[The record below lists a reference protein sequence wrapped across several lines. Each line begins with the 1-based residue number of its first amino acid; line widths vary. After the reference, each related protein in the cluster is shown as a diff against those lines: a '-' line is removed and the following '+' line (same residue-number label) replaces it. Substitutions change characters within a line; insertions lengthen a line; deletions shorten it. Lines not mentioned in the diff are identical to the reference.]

1 MGAIRLRSGATIHV
15 PTSPALLASRLPS
28 FRDMRADLQ
37 RRTGHDLH
45 VIDGF
50 LDGRLTQ
57 IVQHIGDVY
66 LQQLHAHIDHIQQ
79 LRDRVSAGIE
89 AVVRNDGRLEGM
101 SIADLQRSFAEMEV
115 VLTELKSTERYIREL
130 SEQRT
135 RELFDGVHE
144 RPAHRDVIASISPT
158 TLPPNIPPILAASVT
173 HPATMSELQHRAQ
186 SVHFN
191 QADGSVT
198 VQYTQDT
205 VRLVVGGDGR
215 VEVTVTRRASGEEV
229 ASFREFDPVARHGS
243 KPRSTRV
250 MQSHH
255 GLQDALMLDV
265 FAPHYKSRDAPTL
278 WLRDSTTGSPHRTIT
293 DTQVGYEGTR
303 RAGTQQTGAQP
314 TGTLPPTYAQIREWG
329 IADLKAIGAPD
340 DAIRAYVARMDKY
353 FEDSVLPNIPEA
365 DRSRLVGTYDSLA
378 SEAP

>member
-15 PTSPALLASRLPS
+15 PTSPALLARRLPG
-28 FRDMRADLQ
+28 FHEMRANLQ
-37 RRTGHDLH
+37 SRTGHDLH

-101 SIADLQRSFAEMEV
+101 SIADLQRSFAEMEA
-115 VLTELKSTERYIREL
+115 VLAELKSTERYIREL

-135 RELFDGVHE
+135 RELFDGIQE
-144 RPAHRDVIASISPT
+144 RRGPRDPIAAISPT
-158 TLPPNIPPILAASVT
+158 TLPPNTPPILAASMS
-173 HPATMSELQHRAQ
+173 HPATRSELQHRAQ
-186 SVHFN
+186 SVHFSN
-191 QADGSVT
+191 TDGSVT
-198 VQYTQDT
+198 VRYSQDT
-205 VRLVVGGDGR
+205 VRLVVGSDGR
-215 VEVTVTRRASGEEV
+215 VEVTVTRRSSGDEI
-229 ASFREFDPVARHGS
+229 ASFREFDPVPRHGS

-265 FAPHYKSRDAPTL
+265 FTPYGYKSRDAPTL

-293 DTQVGYEGTR
+293 DTQVGYEGAR
-303 RAGTQQTGAQP
+303 R
-314 TGTLPPTYAQIREWG
+314 TGTPPPTYAQIREWG
-329 IADLKAIGAPD
+329 IADLKAIGASD

-353 FEDSVLPNIPEA
+353 FEESIVPNIPEA
-365 DRSRLVGTYDSLA
+365 DRPRLVGTYASLA